1 MPPPS
6 EGELAQTGKDSQ
18 SLETQIQMLPRRQ
31 LRLERCSPQSQELAS
46 MSQLT
51 PKTFK
56 RPKRRLSEA
65 FRERNSITKLAWST
79 ASVQK
84 FLKIK
89 LNSEPR
95 RRPVFFIRWIL
106 GKDGI
111 LRIDGRLKHAD
122 LSEAAKHP
130 IVLPKKGHVTSLVI
144 AHYHSLVEHQG
155 RGMTH

>member
-1 MPPPS
+1 M
-6 EGELAQTGKDSQ
+6 GKDSQ

-31 LRLERCSPQSQELAS
+31 LRIERCSPQSQELAS

-106 GKDGI
+106 S
-111 LRIDGRLKHAD
+111 L
-122 LSEAAKHP
+122 AKTAYYELMVASNMP
-130 IVLPKKGHVTSLVI
+130 TSQKQPNTP
-144 AHYHSLVEHQG
+144 SFFP
-155 RGMTH
+155 RRDM